1 MNYFS
6 LNNKNHKVN
15 FKEALFNGLAPDRG
29 LYFPQEIKSLKK
41 SFVSN
46 LDVYDEIEISMEVI
60 SQFIGNQIDEESLKK
75 IIEHSIDFEFPLK
88 KIDENISV
96 LELFHGPSMAFKDVG
111 ARFTS
116 RCLSHFIRKGY
127 DKKVTV
133 LVATSGDT
141 GAAVASGFHKVE
153 GIDVFIL
160 YPKNKISNIQE
171 KQISTFSDNIFPI
184 EVVGTFDDCQE
195 IVKDALTDKDL
206 TSNFNFTTAN
216 SINISRWIP
225 QTLYYFFAYSQLPSD
240 IEKSSFSIPSG
251 NYGNLFSAIV
261 SKNLGLPIQNI
272 ISSNNINNPVERYFQ
287 SGVYTPLHSKE
298 TLSNAMD
305 VGDPSNFKR
314 VNKIF
319 DYDLDKMKEIIYAY
333 SFTDYETEDAIKNL
347 LKKNKYFCDPHG
359 AIGYLGAKKYIDNN
373 LGSHC
378 IFLETAHFYKFFDE
392 IKNIIGNEFIVPS
405 QLESVLKKDKNSVE
419 VDDKTRQALEKLGYM
434 EK

>member
-29 LYFPQEIKSLKK
+29 LYFPQEIKPLKK
-41 SFVSN
+41 SFISN
-46 LDVYDEIEISMEVI
+46 LDDYDKIEISMGVI

-184 EVVGTFDDCQE
+184 EVDGTFDDCQE

-225 QTLYYFFAYSQLPSD
+225 QTLYYFFAYSQLRSD

-261 SKNLGLPIQNI
+261 SKKLGLPIENI

-319 DYDLDKMKEIIYAY
+319 DYDLDKMKEIIHVF
-333 SFTDYETEDAIKNL
+333 SFTDYETEDAIKYL
-347 LKKNKYFCDPHG
+347 LKNFKYICDPHG
-359 AIGYLGAKKYIDNN
+359 AIGYLGAKKYIENN

-378 IFLETAHFYKFFDE
+378 IFLETAHFYKFYDE
-392 IKNIIGNEFIVPS
+392 IKNVIGNEFNVPS
-405 QLESVLKKDKNSVE
+405 QLESVLKKEKNSVE
-419 VDDKTRQALEKLGYM
+419 INGYNHFK
-434 EK
+434 EYINSLTL

>member
-1 MNYFS
+1 MDYYS

-41 SFVSN
+41 SFISN
-46 LDVYDEIEISMEVI
+46 LNDYDKIEISMEVI
-60 SQFIGNQIDEESLKK
+60 SQFIGNQIDKQSLKK

-127 DKKVTV
+127 NKKVTV

-184 EVVGTFDDCQE
+184 EVEGTFDDCQK
-195 IVKDALTDKDL
+195 IVKDALIDKDL

-240 IEKSSFSIPSG
+240 LEKSSFSIPSG
-251 NYGNLFSAIV
+251 NYGNLFSSLV
-261 SKNLGLPIQNI
+261 SKELGLPIQNI
-272 ISSNNINNPVERYFQ
+272 ISSNNINNPVERYFK
-287 SGVYTPLHSKE
+287 SGVYTPMHSKE

-314 VNKIF
+314 VNEIF
-319 DYDLDKMKEIIYAY
+319 DLDLVKMKGTLHAF
-333 SFTDYETEDAIKNL
+333 SFTDYQTMDTIKYL
-347 LKKNKYFCDPHG
+347 LKNFNYLCDPHG
-359 AIGYLGAKKYIDNN
+359 AISYLGAKKFINNN

-378 IFLETAHFYKFFDE
+378 IFLETAHFYKFYDE
-392 IKNIIGNEFIVPS
+392 IKNLIDVDFNMPS
-405 QLESVLKKDKNSVE
+405 QLKSILDKEKKSVTIKGYYNFKEYINSY
-419 VDDKTRQALEKLGYM
+419 L
-434 EK
+434 

>member
-1 MNYFS
+1 MDYYS

-41 SFVSN
+41 SFISN
-46 LDVYDEIEISMEVI
+46 LNDYDKIEISMEVI
-60 SQFIGNQIDEESLKK
+60 SQFIGNQIDKQSLKK

-127 DKKVTV
+127 NKKVTV

-184 EVVGTFDDCQE
+184 EVKGTFDDCQK
-195 IVKDALTDKDL
+195 IVKDALIDKDL

-240 IEKSSFSIPSG
+240 LEKSSFSIPSG
-251 NYGNLFSAIV
+251 NYGNLFSSLV
-261 SKNLGLPIQNI
+261 SKELGLPIENI
-272 ISSNNINNPVERYFQ
+272 ISSNNINNPVERYFK
-287 SGVYTPLHSKE
+287 SGVYTPMHSKE

-314 VNKIF
+314 VNEIF
-319 DYDLDKMKEIIYAY
+319 DLDLVKMKGTLHAF
-333 SFTDYETEDAIKNL
+333 SFTDYQTMDTIKYL
-347 LKKNKYFCDPHG
+347 LKNFNYLCDPHG
-359 AIGYLGAKKYIDNN
+359 AISYLGAKKFINNN

-378 IFLETAHFYKFFDE
+378 IFLETAHFYKFYDE
-392 IKNIIGNEFIVPS
+392 IKNLIDVKFNIPS
-405 QLESVLKKDKNSVE
+405 QLKSILDKEKKSVTIKDYYNFKEYINSY
-419 VDDKTRQALEKLGYM
+419 L
-434 EK
+434 

>member
-41 SFVSN
+41 SFISN
-46 LDVYDEIEISMEVI
+46 LDDYDKIEISMEVI

-261 SKNLGLPIQNI
+261 SKKLGLPIENI

-287 SGVYTPLHSKE
+287 SGVFTPLHSKE

-319 DYDLDKMKEIIYAY
+319 DNDLDKMKEIIYAY

-378 IFLETAHFYKFFDE
+378 IFLETAHFYKFYDE

-405 QLESVLKKDKNSVE
+405 QLESVLKKEKNSVE
-419 VDDKTRQALEKLGYM
+419 INGYNHFK
-434 EK
+434 EYINSLTL

>member
-41 SFVSN
+41 SFISN
-46 LDVYDEIEISMEVI
+46 LDDYDKIEISMEVI

-225 QTLYYFFAYSQLPSD
+225 QTLYYFFAYSQLPSN

-261 SKNLGLPIQNI
+261 SKKLGLPIENI

-287 SGVYTPLHSKE
+287 SGAFTPLHSKE

-319 DYDLDKMKEIIYAY
+319 DHDLDKMKEIIHAF

-378 IFLETAHFYKFFDE
+378 IFLETAHFYKFYDE
-392 IKNIIGNEFIVPS
+392 IKNIIGNEFNVPS
-405 QLESVLKKDKNSVE
+405 QLESVLKKEKNSVE
-419 VDDKTRQALEKLGYM
+419 INGYNHFK
-434 EK
+434 EYINSLTL

>member
-29 LYFPQEIKSLKK
+29 LYFPQEIKPLKK
-41 SFVSN
+41 SFISN
-46 LDVYDEIEISMEVI
+46 LDDYDKIEISMGVI

-261 SKNLGLPIQNI
+261 SKKLGLPIENI

-319 DYDLDKMKEIIYAY
+319 DHDLDKMKEIIHAF

-378 IFLETAHFYKFFDE
+378 IFLETAHFYKFYDE
-392 IKNIIGNEFIVPS
+392 IKNIIGNEFNVPS
-405 QLESVLKKDKNSVE
+405 QLESVLKKEKNSVE
-419 VDDKTRQALEKLGYM
+419 INGYNHFK
-434 EK
+434 EYINSLTL

>member
-46 LDVYDEIEISMEVI
+46 LDDYDKIEISMEVI

-127 DKKVTV
+127 DKKITV

-184 EVVGTFDDCQE
+184 EVDGTFDDCQE

-225 QTLYYFFAYSQLPSD
+225 QTLYYFFAYSQLPSN

-261 SKNLGLPIQNI
+261 SKKLGLPIENI

-319 DYDLDKMKEIIYAY
+319 DHDLDKMKEIIYAY

-347 LKKNKYFCDPHG
+347 LNKSRYFCDPHG

-378 IFLETAHFYKFFDE
+378 IFLETAHFYKFYDE
-392 IKNIIGNEFIVPS
+392 IKNIIGNEFNVPS

-419 VDDKTRQALEKLGYM
+419 INDYNHFKEYINSLTL
-434 EK
+434 

>member
-29 LYFPQEIKSLKK
+29 LYFPQEIKPLKK
-41 SFVSN
+41 SFISN
-46 LDVYDEIEISMEVI
+46 LDDYDKIEISMEVI

-141 GAAVASGFHKVE
+141 GAAVASGFHKIE

-171 KQISTFSDNIFPI
+171 KQISTFSDNIFPF

-261 SKNLGLPIQNI
+261 SKKLGLPIENI
-272 ISSNNINNPVERYFQ
+272 ISSSNINNPVERYFQ
-287 SGVYTPLHSKE
+287 SGVFTPLHSKE

-319 DYDLDKMKEIIYAY
+319 DHDLDKMKEIIHAF

-378 IFLETAHFYKFFDE
+378 IFLETAHFYKFYDE
-392 IKNIIGNEFIVPS
+392 IKNIIGNEFNVPS
-405 QLESVLKKDKNSVE
+405 QLESVLKKEKNSVE
-419 VDDKTRQALEKLGYM
+419 INGYNHFKEYINSLKL
-434 EK
+434 

>member
-41 SFVSN
+41 SFISN
-46 LDVYDEIEISMEVI
+46 LDDYDKIEISMEVI

-216 SINISRWIP
+216 SINISRWMP
-225 QTLYYFFAYSQLPSD
+225 QTFYYFFAYSQLPSD

-261 SKNLGLPIQNI
+261 SKKLGLPIENI

-319 DYDLDKMKEIIYAY
+319 DHDLDKMKEIIHVF
-333 SFTDYETEDAIKNL
+333 SFTDYETEDAIKYL
-347 LKKNKYFCDPHG
+347 LKNYKYICDPHG

-378 IFLETAHFYKFFDE
+378 IFLETAHFYKFYDE
-392 IKNIIGNEFIVPS
+392 IKNIIGNEFNVPS
-405 QLESVLKKDKNSVE
+405 QLESILKKEKNSVE
-419 VDDKTRQALEKLGYM
+419 INGYNHFK
-434 EK
+434 EYINSLTL

>member
-1 MNYFS
+1 MDYYS

-41 SFVSN
+41 SFISN
-46 LDVYDEIEISMEVI
+46 LNDYDKIEISMEVI
-60 SQFIGNQIDEESLKK
+60 SQFIGNQIDKQSLKK

-127 DKKVTV
+127 NKKVTV

-184 EVVGTFDDCQE
+184 EVDGTFDDCQE

-261 SKNLGLPIQNI
+261 SKKLGLPIQNI
-272 ISSNNINNPVERYFQ
+272 ISSNNINNPVERYFK
-287 SGVYTPLHSKE
+287 SGVYTPMHSKE

-314 VNKIF
+314 VNEIF
-319 DYDLDKMKEIIYAY
+319 DLDLVKMKGTLHAF
-333 SFTDYETEDAIKNL
+333 SFTDYQTMDTIKYL
-347 LKKNKYFCDPHG
+347 LKNFNYLCDPHG
-359 AIGYLGAKKYIDNN
+359 AIGYLGAKKYINNN

-378 IFLETAHFYKFFDE
+378 IFLETAHFYKFYDE
-392 IKNIIGNEFIVPS
+392 IKNLIDVKFNIPS
-405 QLESVLKKDKNSVE
+405 QLKSILDKEKKSVTIKDYYNFKEYINSY
-419 VDDKTRQALEKLGYM
+419 L
-434 EK
+434 

>member
-41 SFVSN
+41 SFISN
-46 LDVYDEIEISMEVI
+46 LDDYDKIEISMGVI

-184 EVVGTFDDCQE
+184 EVDGTFDDCQE

-261 SKNLGLPIQNI
+261 SKKLGLPIENI

-287 SGVYTPLHSKE
+287 SGVFTPLHSKE

-319 DYDLDKMKEIIYAY
+319 DHDLDKMKEIIHAF

-378 IFLETAHFYKFFDE
+378 IFLETAHFYKFYDE
-392 IKNIIGNEFIVPS
+392 IKNIIGNEFNVPS
-405 QLESVLKKDKNSVE
+405 QLESVLKKEKNSVE
-419 VDDKTRQALEKLGYM
+419 INGYNHFK
-434 EK
+434 EYINSLTL

>member
-41 SFVSN
+41 SFISN
-46 LDVYDEIEISMEVI
+46 LDDYDKIEISMEVI

-111 ARFTS
+111 VRFTS

-261 SKNLGLPIQNI
+261 SKKIGLPIKNI

-287 SGVYTPLHSKE
+287 SGAFTPLHSKE

-319 DYDLDKMKEIIYAY
+319 DHDLDKMKEIIHAF

-378 IFLETAHFYKFFDE
+378 IFLETAHFYKFYDE
-392 IKNIIGNEFIVPS
+392 IKNIIGNEFNVPS
-405 QLESVLKKDKNSVE
+405 QLESVLKKEKNSVE
-419 VDDKTRQALEKLGYM
+419 INGYNHFK
-434 EK
+434 EYINSLTL

>member
-29 LYFPQEIKSLKK
+29 LYFPQEIKPLKK
-41 SFVSN
+41 SFISN
-46 LDVYDEIEISMEVI
+46 LDDYDKIEISMGVI

-184 EVVGTFDDCQE
+184 EVDGTFDDCQE

-216 SINISRWIP
+216 SINISRWMP

-261 SKNLGLPIQNI
+261 SKKLGLPIENI

-319 DYDLDKMKEIIYAY
+319 DHDLDKMKEIIHVF
-333 SFTDYETEDAIKNL
+333 SFTDYETEDAIKYL
-347 LKKNKYFCDPHG
+347 LKNFKYICDPHG

-378 IFLETAHFYKFFDE
+378 IFLETAHFYKFYDE
-392 IKNIIGNEFIVPS
+392 IKNVIGNEFNVPS
-405 QLESVLKKDKNSVE
+405 QLESVLKKEKNSVE
-419 VDDKTRQALEKLGYM
+419 INGYNHFK
-434 EK
+434 EYINSLTL

>member
-41 SFVSN
+41 SFISN
-46 LDVYDEIEISMEVI
+46 LDDYDKIEISMEVI

-261 SKNLGLPIQNI
+261 SKKLGLPIENI

-287 SGVYTPLHSKE
+287 SGAFTPLHSKE

-319 DYDLDKMKEIIYAY
+319 DHDLDKMKEIIHAF

-378 IFLETAHFYKFFDE
+378 IFLETAHFYKFYDE
-392 IKNIIGNEFIVPS
+392 IKNIIGNEFNVPS
-405 QLESVLKKDKNSVE
+405 QLESVLKKEKNSVE
-419 VDDKTRQALEKLGYM
+419 INGYNHFKEYINSLKL
-434 EK
+434 

>member
-41 SFVSN
+41 SFISN
-46 LDVYDEIEISMEVI
+46 LDDYDKIEISMEVI
-60 SQFIGNQIDEESLKK
+60 SQFIGKQIDEESLKK

-153 GIDVFIL
+153 GVDVFIL

-184 EVVGTFDDCQE
+184 QVDGTFDDCQE

-225 QTLYYFFAYSQLPSD
+225 QTLYYFFAYNQLPSD

-261 SKNLGLPIQNI
+261 SKKLGLPIENI

-287 SGVYTPLHSKE
+287 SGVFTPLHSKE

-314 VNKIF
+314 VNNIF
-319 DYDLDKMKEIIYAY
+319 DHDLDKMKEIILAF

-347 LKKNKYFCDPHG
+347 LNKRKYFCDPHG

-378 IFLETAHFYKFFDE
+378 IFLETAHFYKFYEE
-392 IKNIIGNEFIVPS
+392 IKNIIGNEFNVPS

-419 VDDKTRQALEKLGYM
+419 INGYNHFK
-434 EK
+434 EYINSLTL

>member
-1 MNYFS
+1 MDYYS

-41 SFVSN
+41 SFISN
-46 LDVYDEIEISMEVI
+46 LNDYDKIEISMEVI
-60 SQFIGNQIDEESLKK
+60 SQFIGNQIDKQSLKK

-127 DKKVTV
+127 NKKVTV

-184 EVVGTFDDCQE
+184 EVKGTFDDCQK
-195 IVKDALTDKDL
+195 IVKDALIDKDL

-240 IEKSSFSIPSG
+240 LEKSSFSIPSG
-251 NYGNLFSAIV
+251 NYGNLFSSLV
-261 SKNLGLPIQNI
+261 SKELGLPIQNI
-272 ISSNNINNPVERYFQ
+272 ISSNNINNPVERYFK
-287 SGVYTPLHSKE
+287 SGVYTPMHSKE

-314 VNKIF
+314 VNEIF
-319 DYDLDKMKEIIYAY
+319 DLDLVKMKGILHAF
-333 SFTDYETEDAIKNL
+333 SFTDYQTMDTIKYL
-347 LKKNKYFCDPHG
+347 LKNFNYLCDPHG
-359 AIGYLGAKKYIDNN
+359 AIGYLGAKKYINNN

-378 IFLETAHFYKFFDE
+378 IFLETAHFYKFYDE
-392 IKNIIGNEFIVPS
+392 IKNLIDVNFNIPS
-405 QLESVLKKDKNSVE
+405 QLKSILDKEKKSVTIKDYYNFKEYINSY
-419 VDDKTRQALEKLGYM
+419 L
-434 EK
+434 

>member
-41 SFVSN
+41 SFMSN
-46 LDVYDEIEISMEVI
+46 LDDYDKIEISMEVI

-75 IIEHSIDFEFPLK
+75 IIEYSIDFEFPLK

-127 DKKVTV
+127 EKKVTV

-184 EVVGTFDDCQE
+184 EVDGTFDDCQE

-225 QTLYYFFAYSQLPSD
+225 QTLYYFFAYTQLPSD

-261 SKNLGLPIQNI
+261 SKKLGLPIENI

-287 SGVYTPLHSKE
+287 SGVFTPLHSKE

-319 DYDLDKMKEIIYAY
+319 DHDLDKMKEIIHVF
-333 SFTDYETEDAIKNL
+333 SFTDYETEDAIKYL
-347 LKKNKYFCDPHG
+347 LKNFKYICDPHG

-378 IFLETAHFYKFFDE
+378 IFLETAHFYKFYDE
-392 IKNIIGNEFIVPS
+392 IKNVIGNEFNVPS
-405 QLESVLKKDKNSVE
+405 QLESVLKKEKNSVE
-419 VDDKTRQALEKLGYM
+419 INGYNHFK
-434 EK
+434 EYINSLTL

>member
-6 LNNKNHKVN
+6 LKNKNHKVN

-46 LDVYDEIEISMEVI
+46 LDDYDKIEISMEVI

-141 GAAVASGFHKVE
+141 GAAVASGFHKVV
-153 GIDVFIL
+153 GVDVFIL

-184 EVVGTFDDCQE
+184 QVDGTFDDCQK

-225 QTLYYFFAYSQLPSD
+225 QTLYYFFAYNQLPSD

-261 SKNLGLPIQNI
+261 SKKLGLPIENI

-287 SGVYTPLHSKE
+287 SGVFTPLHSKE

-319 DYDLDKMKEIIYAY
+319 DHDLDKMKEIILAF

-347 LKKNKYFCDPHG
+347 LNKSKYFCDPHG

-378 IFLETAHFYKFFDE
+378 IFLETAHFYKFYDE
-392 IKNIIGNEFIVPS
+392 IKNIIGNEFNVPS
-405 QLESVLKKDKNSVE
+405 QLESILKKDKNSVE
-419 VDDKTRQALEKLGYM
+419 INDYNHFKEYINSLTL
-434 EK
+434 

>member
-15 FKEALFNGLAPDRG
+15 FKEALFYGLAPDRG
-29 LYFPQEIKSLKK
+29 LYFPQEIKPLKK
-41 SFVSN
+41 SFISN
-46 LDVYDEIEISMEVI
+46 LDDYDKIEISMGVI

-88 KIDENISV
+88 KIDQNISV

-184 EVVGTFDDCQE
+184 EVEGTFDDCQE

-261 SKNLGLPIQNI
+261 SKKLGLPIENI

-319 DYDLDKMKEIIYAY
+319 DHDLDKMKEIIHVF
-333 SFTDYETEDAIKNL
+333 SFTDYETEDAIKYL
-347 LKKNKYFCDPHG
+347 LKNFKYICDPHG

-378 IFLETAHFYKFFDE
+378 IFLETAHFYKFYDE
-392 IKNIIGNEFIVPS
+392 IKNVIGNEFNVPS
-405 QLESVLKKDKNSVE
+405 QLESILKKEKNSVE
-419 VDDKTRQALEKLGYM
+419 INGYNHFK
-434 EK
+434 EYINSLTL

>member
-29 LYFPQEIKSLKK
+29 LYFPQEIKPLKK
-41 SFVSN
+41 SFISN
-46 LDVYDEIEISMEVI
+46 LDDYDKIEISMEVI

-184 EVVGTFDDCQE
+184 EVDGTFDDCQE

-216 SINISRWIP
+216 SINISRWMP

-261 SKNLGLPIQNI
+261 SKKLGLPIENI

-319 DYDLDKMKEIIYAY
+319 DHDLDKMKEIIHVF
-333 SFTDYETEDAIKNL
+333 SFTDYETEDAIKYL
-347 LKKNKYFCDPHG
+347 LKNFKYICDPHG

-378 IFLETAHFYKFFDE
+378 IFLETAHFYKFYDE
-392 IKNIIGNEFIVPS
+392 IKNIIGDEFNVPS
-405 QLESVLKKDKNSVE
+405 QLESVLKKEKNSVE
-419 VDDKTRQALEKLGYM
+419 INGYNHFK
-434 EK
+434 EYINSLTL

>member
-1 MNYFS
+1 MDYYS

-41 SFVSN
+41 SFISN
-46 LDVYDEIEISMEVI
+46 LNDYDKIEISMEVI
-60 SQFIGNQIDEESLKK
+60 SQFIGNQIDKQSLKK

-127 DKKVTV
+127 NKKVTV

-184 EVVGTFDDCQE
+184 EVEGTFDDCQK
-195 IVKDALTDKDL
+195 IVKDALIDKDL

-240 IEKSSFSIPSG
+240 LEKSSFSIPSG
-251 NYGNLFSAIV
+251 NYGNLFSSLV
-261 SKNLGLPIQNI
+261 SKELGLPIQNI
-272 ISSNNINNPVERYFQ
+272 ISSNNINNPVERYFK
-287 SGVYTPLHSKE
+287 SGVYTPMHSKE

-314 VNKIF
+314 VNEIF
-319 DYDLDKMKEIIYAY
+319 DLDLVKMKGTLHAF
-333 SFTDYETEDAIKNL
+333 SFTDYQTMDTIKYL
-347 LKKNKYFCDPHG
+347 LKNFNYLCDPHG
-359 AIGYLGAKKYIDNN
+359 AIGYLGAKKYINNN

-378 IFLETAHFYKFFDE
+378 IFLETAHFYKFYDE
-392 IKNIIGNEFIVPS
+392 IKNLIDVDFNMPS
-405 QLESVLKKDKNSVE
+405 QLKSILDKEKKSVTIKGYYNFKEYINSY
-419 VDDKTRQALEKLGYM
+419 L
-434 EK
+434 

>member
-46 LDVYDEIEISMEVI
+46 LDDYDKIEISMEVI

-225 QTLYYFFAYSQLPSD
+225 QTLYYFFAFTQLPSD

-261 SKNLGLPIQNI
+261 SKKIGLPIENI

-287 SGVYTPLHSKE
+287 SGAFTPLHSQE

-319 DYDLDKMKEIIYAY
+319 DHDLDKMKEIIHAY

-347 LKKNKYFCDPHG
+347 LNKSRYFCDPHG

-392 IKNIIGNEFIVPS
+392 IKNIIGNEFNVPS

-419 VDDKTRQALEKLGYM
+419 INGYNNFK
-434 EK
+434 EYINSLTL

>member
-41 SFVSN
+41 SFISN
-46 LDVYDEIEISMEVI
+46 LDDYDNIEISMEVI

-171 KQISTFSDNIFPI
+171 KQISTFSDNIFPF

-261 SKNLGLPIQNI
+261 SKKLGLPIENI
-272 ISSNNINNPVERYFQ
+272 ISSSNINNPVERYFQ
-287 SGVYTPLHSKE
+287 SGVFTPLHSKE

-319 DYDLDKMKEIIYAY
+319 DHDLDKMKEIIHAF

-378 IFLETAHFYKFFDE
+378 IFLETAHFYKFYDE
-392 IKNIIGNEFIVPS
+392 IKNIIGNEFNVPS
-405 QLESVLKKDKNSVE
+405 QLESILKKEKNSVE
-419 VDDKTRQALEKLGYM
+419 INGYNHFK
-434 EK
+434 EYINSLTI

>member
-41 SFVSN
+41 SFLNN
-46 LDVYDEIEISMEVI
+46 LDYYDKIEISMEVI
-60 SQFIGNQIDEESLKK
+60 SQFIGDQSDEESLKK

-88 KIDENISV
+88 KIDENISA

-153 GIDVFIL
+153 GIDVYIL

-184 EVVGTFDDCQE
+184 EVEGTFDDCQK
-195 IVKDALTDKDL
+195 IVKDALIDKDL
-206 TSNFNFTTAN
+206 TFNFTTAN

-225 QTLYYFFAYSQLPSD
+225 QTLYYFFADSQLPSH
-240 IEKSSFSIPSG
+240 IEKTSFSIPSG

-261 SKNLGLPIQNI
+261 SKELGLPIENI

-287 SGVYTPLHSKE
+287 SGVYTPMHSRE

-319 DYDLDKMKEIIYAY
+319 NLDLDKMKETIYAF
-333 SFTDYETEDAIKNL
+333 SFTDQQTKDVIKDVLN
-347 LKKNKYFCDPHG
+347 NFNYVCDPHG
-359 AIGYLGAKKYIDNN
+359 AIGYLGAKKYINSHSK
-373 LGSHC
+373 SHC
-378 IFLETAHFYKFFDE
+378 IFLETAYFYKFYDE
-392 IKNIIGNEFIVPS
+392 IKNLIGNEFKVPS
-405 QLESVLKKDKNSVE
+405 QLENILDKEKKSVGIKDYNHFKEYINSN
-419 VDDKTRQALEKLGYM
+419 L
-434 EK
+434 

>member
-29 LYFPQEIKSLKK
+29 LYFPQEIKPLKK
-41 SFVSN
+41 SFISN
-46 LDVYDEIEISMEVI
+46 LDDYDKIEISMEVI

-261 SKNLGLPIQNI
+261 SKKLGLPIENI

-319 DYDLDKMKEIIYAY
+319 DHDLDKMKEIIHAF

-378 IFLETAHFYKFFDE
+378 IFLETAHFYKFYDE
-392 IKNIIGNEFIVPS
+392 IKNIIGNEFNVPS
-405 QLESVLKKDKNSVE
+405 QLESVLKKEKNSVE
-419 VDDKTRQALEKLGYM
+419 INGYNHFK
-434 EK
+434 EYINSLTL

>member
-1 MNYFS
+1 MDYYS

-41 SFVSN
+41 SFISN
-46 LDVYDEIEISMEVI
+46 LNDYDKIEISMEVI
-60 SQFIGNQIDEESLKK
+60 SQFIGNQIDKQSLKK

-127 DKKVTV
+127 NKKVTV

-184 EVVGTFDDCQE
+184 EVEGTFDDCQK
-195 IVKDALTDKDL
+195 IVKDALIDKDL

-240 IEKSSFSIPSG
+240 LEKSSFSIPSG
-251 NYGNLFSAIV
+251 NYGNLFSSLV
-261 SKNLGLPIQNI
+261 SKELGLPIENI
-272 ISSNNINNPVERYFQ
+272 ISSNNINNPVERYFK
-287 SGVYTPLHSKE
+287 SGVYTPMHSKE

-314 VNKIF
+314 VNEIF
-319 DYDLDKMKEIIYAY
+319 DLDLVKMKGTLHAF
-333 SFTDYETEDAIKNL
+333 SFTDYQTMDTIKYL
-347 LKKNKYFCDPHG
+347 LKNFNYLCDPHG
-359 AIGYLGAKKYIDNN
+359 AIGYLGAKKYINNN

-378 IFLETAHFYKFFDE
+378 IFLETAHFYKFYDE
-392 IKNIIGNEFIVPS
+392 IKNLIDVDFNIPS
-405 QLESVLKKDKNSVE
+405 QLKSILDKEKKSVTIKDYYNFKEHMNSY
-419 VDDKTRQALEKLGYM
+419 L
-434 EK
+434 

>member
-1 MNYFS
+1 MDYYS
-6 LNNKNHKVN
+6 LNNKNHRVN

-41 SFVSN
+41 SFISN
-46 LDVYDEIEISMEVI
+46 LNDYDKIEISMEVI
-60 SQFIGNQIDEESLKK
+60 SQFIGNQIDKQSLKK

-127 DKKVTV
+127 NKKVTV

-184 EVVGTFDDCQE
+184 EVEGTFDDCQK
-195 IVKDALTDKDL
+195 IVKDALIDKDL

-240 IEKSSFSIPSG
+240 LEKSSFSIPSG
-251 NYGNLFSAIV
+251 NYGNLFSSLV
-261 SKNLGLPIQNI
+261 SKELGLPIQNI
-272 ISSNNINNPVERYFQ
+272 ISSNNINNPVERYFK
-287 SGVYTPLHSKE
+287 SGVYTPMQSKE

-314 VNKIF
+314 VNEIF
-319 DYDLDKMKEIIYAY
+319 DLDLVKMKGILHAF
-333 SFTDYETEDAIKNL
+333 SFTDYQTMDTIKYL
-347 LKKNKYFCDPHG
+347 LKNFNYLCDPHG
-359 AIGYLGAKKYIDNN
+359 AISYLGAKKFINNN

-378 IFLETAHFYKFFDE
+378 IFLETAHFYKFYDE
-392 IKNIIGNEFIVPS
+392 IKNLIDVKFNIPS
-405 QLESVLKKDKNSVE
+405 QLKSILDKEKNSVTIKDYYNFKE
-419 VDDKTRQALEKLGYM
+419 YINSYL
-434 EK
+434 

>member
-1 MNYFS
+1 MIYFS
-6 LNNKNHKVN
+6 LNNKNHRVN
-15 FKEALFNGLAPDRG
+15 FREALFNGLAPDRG
-29 LYFPQEIKSLKK
+29 LYFPKSIIPLRK
-41 SFVSN
+41 SFISN
-46 LDVYDEIEISMEVI
+46 LSNYDKIEISLEVI

-88 KIDENISV
+88 KIEENISV

-116 RCLSHFIRKGY
+116 RCLSHFIRRGY
-127 DKKVTV
+127 DRKVTV

-141 GAAVASGFHKVE
+141 GAAVASGFHRVE
-153 GIDVFIL
+153 GVDVFIL

-171 KQISTFSDNIFPI
+171 RQISTFSDNIFPV
-184 EVVGTFDDCQE
+184 EVDGTFDDCQKM
-195 IVKDALTDKDL
+195 VKDALIDKDL

-225 QTLYYFFAYSQLPSD
+225 QTLYYFFAYCQLPPD
-240 IEKSSFSIPSG
+240 IKKSSFSIPSG

-261 SKNLGLPIQNI
+261 SKELGLPVENI
-272 ISSNNINNPVERYFQ
+272 ISSNNINNPVERYFK
-287 SGVYTPLHSKE
+287 SGIYTPMHSKE

-319 DYDLDKMKEIIYAY
+319 DLDLDKMRETIHAF
-333 SFTDYETEDAIKNL
+333 SFTDYQTRDAIKDV
-347 LKKNKYFCDPHG
+347 LKNFKYICDPHG
-359 AIGYLGAKKYIDNN
+359 AIGYLGAKKYVGNN

-378 IFLETAHFYKFFDE
+378 IFLETAHYYKFFDE
-392 IKNIIGNEFIVPS
+392 IKNVIGNEFNVPS
-405 QLESVLKKDKNSVE
+405 QLASILNKEKNSVT
-419 VDDKTRQALEKLGYM
+419 VKDYIDFKDYINSNL
-434 EK
+434 

>member
-1 MNYFS
+1 
-6 LNNKNHKVN
+6 
-15 FKEALFNGLAPDRG
+15 
-29 LYFPQEIKSLKK
+29 
-41 SFVSN
+41 
-46 LDVYDEIEISMEVI
+46 
-60 SQFIGNQIDEESLKK
+60 
-75 IIEHSIDFEFPLK
+75 
-88 KIDENISV
+88 
-96 LELFHGPSMAFKDVG
+96 MAFKDVG

-127 DKKVTV
+127 NKKVTV

-184 EVVGTFDDCQE
+184 EVEGTFDDCQK
-195 IVKDALTDKDL
+195 IVKDALIDKDL

-240 IEKSSFSIPSG
+240 LEKFSFSIPSG
-251 NYGNLFSAIV
+251 NYGNLFSSLV
-261 SKNLGLPIQNI
+261 SKELGLPIENI
-272 ISSNNINNPVERYFQ
+272 ISSNNINNPVERYFK
-287 SGVYTPLHSKE
+287 SGVYTPMHSKE

-314 VNKIF
+314 VNEIF
-319 DYDLDKMKEIIYAY
+319 DLDLVKMKGTLHAF
-333 SFTDYETEDAIKNL
+333 SFTDYQTMDTIKYL
-347 LKKNKYFCDPHG
+347 LKNFNYLCDPHG
-359 AIGYLGAKKYIDNN
+359 AIGYLGAKKYINNN

-378 IFLETAHFYKFFDE
+378 IFLETAHFYKFYDE
-392 IKNIIGNEFIVPS
+392 IKNLIDVDFNIPS
-405 QLESVLKKDKNSVE
+405 QLKSILDKEKKSVTIKDYYNFKEHMNSY
-419 VDDKTRQALEKLGYM
+419 L
-434 EK
+434 

>member
-29 LYFPQEIKSLKK
+29 LYFPQEIKPLKK
-41 SFVSN
+41 SFISN
-46 LDVYDEIEISMEVI
+46 LDDYDKIEISMGVI

-88 KIDENISV
+88 KIDQNISV

-184 EVVGTFDDCQE
+184 EVEGTFDDCQE

-261 SKNLGLPIQNI
+261 SKKLGLPIENI

-319 DYDLDKMKEIIYAY
+319 DHDLDKMKEIIHVF
-333 SFTDYETEDAIKNL
+333 SFTDYETEDAIKYL
-347 LKKNKYFCDPHG
+347 LKNFKYICDPHG

-378 IFLETAHFYKFFDE
+378 IFLETAHFYKFYDE
-392 IKNIIGNEFIVPS
+392 IKNVIGNEFNVPS
-405 QLESVLKKDKNSVE
+405 QLESILKKEKNSVE
-419 VDDKTRQALEKLGYM
+419 INGYNHFK
-434 EK
+434 EYINSLTL

>member
-1 MNYFS
+1 MDYYS

-41 SFVSN
+41 SFISN
-46 LDVYDEIEISMEVI
+46 LNDYDKIEISMEVI
-60 SQFIGNQIDEESLKK
+60 SQFIGNQIDEQSLKK

-116 RCLSHFIRKGY
+116 RCLSHFIRNGY
-127 DKKVTV
+127 NKKVTV

-184 EVVGTFDDCQE
+184 EVEGTFDDCQK
-195 IVKDALTDKDL
+195 IVKDALIDKDL

-240 IEKSSFSIPSG
+240 LEKFSFSIPSG
-251 NYGNLFSAIV
+251 NYGNLFSSLV
-261 SKNLGLPIQNI
+261 SKELGLPIENI
-272 ISSNNINNPVERYFQ
+272 ISSNNINNPVERYFK
-287 SGVYTPLHSKE
+287 SGVYTPMHSKE

-314 VNKIF
+314 VNEIF
-319 DYDLDKMKEIIYAY
+319 DLDLVKMKGTLHAF
-333 SFTDYETEDAIKNL
+333 SFTDYQTMDTIKYL
-347 LKKNKYFCDPHG
+347 LKNFNYLCDPHG
-359 AIGYLGAKKYIDNN
+359 AISYLGAKKFINNN

-378 IFLETAHFYKFFDE
+378 IFLETAHFYKFYDE
-392 IKNIIGNEFIVPS
+392 IKNLIDVKFNIPS
-405 QLESVLKKDKNSVE
+405 QLKSILDKEKKSVTIKDYYNFKEYINSY
-419 VDDKTRQALEKLGYM
+419 L
-434 EK
+434 

>member
-46 LDVYDEIEISMEVI
+46 LDDYDKIEISMEVI

-88 KIDENISV
+88 KLDENISV

-184 EVVGTFDDCQE
+184 EVDGTFDDCQE

-216 SINISRWIP
+216 SINISRWMP
-225 QTLYYFFAYSQLPSD
+225 QILYYFFAYTQLPSD

-261 SKNLGLPIQNI
+261 SKKLGLPIENI

-319 DYDLDKMKEIIYAY
+319 DHDLDKMKEIIHVF
-333 SFTDYETEDAIKNL
+333 SFTDYETEDAIKYL
-347 LKKNKYFCDPHG
+347 LKNFKYICDPHG

-378 IFLETAHFYKFFDE
+378 IFLETAHFYKFYDE
-392 IKNIIGNEFIVPS
+392 IKNVIGNEFNVPS
-405 QLESVLKKDKNSVE
+405 QLESVLKKEKNSVE
-419 VDDKTRQALEKLGYM
+419 INGYNHFK
-434 EK
+434 EYINSLTL

>member
-1 MNYFS
+1 MDYYS

-41 SFVSN
+41 SFISN
-46 LDVYDEIEISMEVI
+46 LNDYDKIEISMEVI
-60 SQFIGNQIDEESLKK
+60 SQFIGNQIDEQSLKK

-127 DKKVTV
+127 NKKVTV

-184 EVVGTFDDCQE
+184 EVEGTFDDCQK
-195 IVKDALTDKDL
+195 IVKDALIDKDL

-240 IEKSSFSIPSG
+240 LEKFSFSIPSG
-251 NYGNLFSAIV
+251 NYGNLFSSLV
-261 SKNLGLPIQNI
+261 SKELGLPIQNI
-272 ISSNNINNPVERYFQ
+272 ISSNNINNPVERYFK
-287 SGVYTPLHSKE
+287 SGVYTPMHSKE

-314 VNKIF
+314 VNEIF
-319 DYDLDKMKEIIYAY
+319 DLDLVKMKGTLHAF
-333 SFTDYETEDAIKNL
+333 SFTDYQTMDTIKYL
-347 LKKNKYFCDPHG
+347 LKNFNYLCDPHG
-359 AIGYLGAKKYIDNN
+359 AIGYLGAKKYINNN

-378 IFLETAHFYKFFDE
+378 IFLETAHFYKFYDE
-392 IKNIIGNEFIVPS
+392 IKNLIDVKFNIPS
-405 QLESVLKKDKNSVE
+405 QLKSILDKEKKSVTIKDYYNFKEYINSY
-419 VDDKTRQALEKLGYM
+419 L
-434 EK
+434 

>member
-6 LNNKNHKVN
+6 LKNKNHKVN

-46 LDVYDEIEISMEVI
+46 LDDYDKIEISMEVI

-184 EVVGTFDDCQE
+184 EVDGTFDDCQE

-216 SINISRWIP
+216 SINISRWMP

-261 SKNLGLPIQNI
+261 SKKLGLPIENI

-319 DYDLDKMKEIIYAY
+319 NHDLDKMKEIIHAF

-347 LKKNKYFCDPHG
+347 LKKSKYFCDPHG
-359 AIGYLGAKKYIDNN
+359 AIGYLGAKKYIDYN

-378 IFLETAHFYKFFDE
+378 IFLETAHFYKFYDE
-392 IKNIIGNEFIVPS
+392 IKNIIGNEFNVPS
-405 QLESVLKKDKNSVE
+405 QLESVLKKEKNSVE
-419 VDDKTRQALEKLGYM
+419 INGYNHFK
-434 EK
+434 EYINSLTL

>member
-41 SFVSN
+41 SFISN
-46 LDVYDEIEISMEVI
+46 LGDYDKIEISMEVI

-184 EVVGTFDDCQE
+184 EVDGTFDDCQE

-225 QTLYYFFAYSQLPSD
+225 QTLYYFFAFTQLPSD

-261 SKNLGLPIQNI
+261 SKKIGLPIENI

-287 SGVYTPLHSKE
+287 SGAFTPLHSQE

-319 DYDLDKMKEIIYAY
+319 DHDLDKMKEIIYAY

-347 LKKNKYFCDPHG
+347 LNKSRYFCDPHG

-392 IKNIIGNEFIVPS
+392 IKNIIGNEFNVPS

-419 VDDKTRQALEKLGYM
+419 INGYNHFK
-434 EK
+434 EYINSLTL

>member
-29 LYFPQEIKSLKK
+29 LYFQQEIKSLKK

-46 LDVYDEIEISMEVI
+46 LDDYDKIEISMEVI

-184 EVVGTFDDCQE
+184 QVDGTFDDCQE

-225 QTLYYFFAYSQLPSD
+225 QTLYYFFAYNQLPSD

-261 SKNLGLPIQNI
+261 SKKLGLPIENI

-319 DYDLDKMKEIIYAY
+319 DHDLDKMKEIILAF

-347 LKKNKYFCDPHG
+347 LNKRRYFCDPHG

-378 IFLETAHFYKFFDE
+378 IFLETAHFYKFYDE
-392 IKNIIGNEFIVPS
+392 IKNIIGNEFNVPS

-419 VDDKTRQALEKLGYM
+419 INDYNHFKEYINSLML
-434 EK
+434 

>member
-41 SFVSN
+41 SFISN
-46 LDVYDEIEISMEVI
+46 LDDYDKIEISMEVI

-88 KIDENISV
+88 KIDENVSV

-184 EVVGTFDDCQE
+184 EVDGTFDDCQE

-225 QTLYYFFAYSQLPSD
+225 QTLYYFFAYTQLPSD

-261 SKNLGLPIQNI
+261 SKKIGLPIENI

-287 SGVYTPLHSKE
+287 SGAFTPLHSKE

-319 DYDLDKMKEIIYAY
+319 DHDLDKMKEIIHAF

-378 IFLETAHFYKFFDE
+378 IFLETAHFYKFYDE
-392 IKNIIGNEFIVPS
+392 IKNIIGNEFNVPS
-405 QLESVLKKDKNSVE
+405 QLESVLKKEKNSVE
-419 VDDKTRQALEKLGYM
+419 INGYNHFK
-434 EK
+434 EYINSLTL